1 MEGKTLNIPSTIED
15 PSYRYKMPALQLRTE
30 GRLNGV
36 KTKIVNLED
45 VAKAIRVPPAYPLK
59 FMGYELGT
67 QLSESNMVINGDF
80 KEAELRKLLD
90 KFIEKY
96 VLCPGCHYPEMV
108 IKVKKEV
115 ITGGC
120 NSCGWKD
127 KLDNAHKLAA
137 YIIKN
142 PPKNVSE
149 FKKDDKEKPKEET
162 KEKEKEKEKEK
173 DNSKKTSKK
182 DKKAAEDKVAAEEE
196 AREAAEK
203 EKERK
208 EKEEKAKEEHKPQPQ
223 LYDFKSQEDQ
233 LVAKIR
239 EVYKKHSAVE
249 SFEDQDAAIKDIID
263 AAKALEVPSE
273 HKNKLSYLLFLAI
286 FDLNIAKEISKN
298 SAILKKAQEDLEI
311 DAPEQDILMNLEK
324 FLTIKNDFSV
334 YEKFVP
340 TILKFFYDDDL
351 LTEEYLVE
359 WYDGKHNS
367 KLMMDYRFD
376 VEKDKKFRQAS
387 KSFVEWLMNAE
398 TE

>member
-1 MEGKTLNIPSTIED
+1 
-15 PSYRYKMPALQLRTE
+15 
-30 GRLNGV
+30 
-36 KTKIVNLED
+36 
-45 VAKAIRVPPAYPLK
+45 
-59 FMGYELGT
+59 
-67 QLSESNMVINGDF
+67 
-80 KEAELRKLLD
+80 
-90 KFIEKY
+90 
-96 VLCPGCHYPEMV
+96 MV

-182 DKKAAEDKVAAEEE
+182 DKKAAEDKVAAEVIVFFVSSSP
-196 AREAAEK
+196 RKKLEK
-203 EKERK
+203 PPKKRRRERK
-208 EKEEKAKEEHKPQPQ
+208 RKKKPKKSTSLSLNSMISNHKVQT
-223 LYDFKSQEDQ
+223 LISSHLIEDQ

-298 SAILKKAQEDLEI
+298 SAILKKAQEDLGI

-387 KSFVEWLMNAE
+387 KSFVEWLK
-398 TE
+398 

>member
-1 MEGKTLNIPSTIED
+1 
-15 PSYRYKMPALQLRTE
+15 MPALQLRTE

-80 KEAELRKLLD
+80 KDAELRKLLD

-108 IKVKKEV
+108 IKVKKGDV
-115 ITGGC
+115 TGHC

-127 KLDNAHKLAA
+127 RLDNAHKLAA

-149 FKKDDKEKPKEET
+149 FKKDEKPDDSKKGGKEDPKDKKISKKDKKAADEKAEEEAKEAAE
-162 KEKEKEKEKEK
+162 KEKEKEKEKE
-173 DNSKKTSKK
+173 
-182 DKKAAEDKVAAEEE
+182 
-196 AREAAEK
+196 EK
-203 EKERK
+203 L
-208 EKEEKAKEEHKPQPQ
+208 KEEPKAQM
-223 LYDFKSQEDQ
+223 YDFKLNEDS
-233 LVAKIR
+233 LVAKLK
-239 EVYKKHSAVE
+239 ETYKKHANLE
-249 SFEDQDAAIKDIID
+249 SFEDQDAAIKEIID
-263 AAKALEVPSE
+263 AAKTLEIPSE

-286 FDLNIAKEISKN
+286 FDINIAKEVSKN
-298 SAILKKAQEDLEI
+298 SAILKKAQEELVI
-311 DAPEQDILMNLEK
+311 DAPEQDILMNLQK
-324 FLTIKNDFSV
+324 FLTVKNDFSQF
-334 YEKFVP
+334 EKYVP

-367 KLMMDYRFD
+367 RLMMDYRFD
-376 VEKDKKFRQAS
+376 VEKDKKFKLSS
-387 KSFVEWLMNAE
+387 KAFVEWLKNAE